1 MSQVKLDQIIAPNKT
16 TAEPQSPE
24 QTTALVTVDTTNL
37 NAESLAILNEIIAV
51 ENSNVDKTKDLT
63 YLFNANQNKKTMVRL
78 DSLSNL
84 QDRLV
89 GLLSKRVTDRPDEMS
104 NQEVMQALKI
114 VQDIMDRSTKNI
126 MGTDAQAPLIQIN
139 QQDNTVNMGSGINSA
154 SRESK
159 NRVKN
164 AVMSLLSSINEA
176 TQPATGVID
185 NTEQEVV
192 ELQDEAD
199 DD

>member
-1 MSQVKLDQIIAPNKT
+1 MSQVKLDQVIAPGKT
-16 TAEPQSPE
+16 SSEEKTEE
-24 QTTALVTVDTTNL
+24 TTALVTVDTANL

-51 ENSNVDKTKDLT
+51 ENSNIDKTKDLT

-84 QDRLV
+84 QDKLV

-126 MGTDAQAPLIQIN
+126 MGTDNQAPLIQIN
-139 QQDNTVNMGSGINSA
+139 QQDNSVNMGEGINSA

-159 NRVKN
+159 NRVRN
-164 AVMSLLSSINEA
+164 AVMSLLSSINDA
-176 TQPATGVID
+176 TATPQEPID
-185 NTEQEVV
+185 ATDAEVV
-192 ELQDEAD
+192 ELQDEVED
-199 DD
+199 D

>member
-1 MSQVKLDQIIAPNKT
+1 MSQVKLDQVIAPGKT
-16 TAEPQSPE
+16 SSEEKPE
-24 QTTALVTVDTTNL
+24 ETTALVTVDTANL

-51 ENSNVDKTKDLT
+51 ESNNLDKTKDLT
-63 YLFNANQNKKTMVRL
+63 YLFNQNQNKKTMVRL

-84 QDRLV
+84 QDKLV
-89 GLLSKRVTDRPDEMS
+89 SLLSKRVIDRPDEMS

-126 MGTDAQAPLIQIN
+126 MGTDNQAPLIQIN
-139 QQDNTVNMGSGINSA
+139 QQDNSVNMGDGINSA

-159 NRVKN
+159 NRVRN

-176 TQPATGVID
+176 TTD
-185 NTEQEVV
+185 SEVV
-192 ELQDEAD
+192 DIPENKEVEELQDGEED
-199 DD
+199 D

>member
-1 MSQVKLDQIIAPNKT
+1 MSQVKLDQIITPGKT
-16 TAEPQSPE
+16 SSEPKAEE
-24 QTTALVTVDTTNL
+24 TTALVTVDTANL

-51 ENSNVDKTKDLT
+51 ELNNLDKTKDLT
-63 YLFNANQNKKTMVRL
+63 YLFNQNQNKKTMVRL

-84 QDRLV
+84 QDKLV
-89 GLLSKRVTDRPDEMS
+89 GLLSKRVIDRPDEMS

-126 MGTDAQAPLIQIN
+126 MGVDNQAPLIQIN
-139 QQDNTVNMGSGINSA
+139 QQDNSVNMGEGINGA

-159 NRVKN
+159 NRVRN

-176 TQPATGVID
+176 T
-185 NTEQEVV
+185 TENEVV
-192 ELQDEAD
+192 DVTENNEVEELQNGEED
-199 DD
+199 D